1 MDEPKDDANRSPPA
15 VHPLLTRSG
24 VERLGRLAGVAAR
37 TALGSAWG
45 RFTGRSQEGWDA
57 LDPAAIARLVRTLGE
72 LKGLPMKLGQIL
84 SFADETLPA
93 EARRLLAQLQ
103 TQSAQLPFDQVH
115 RVVADELGDRAPA
128 LLATMEPSPV
138 ASASIGQVHRA
149 RLPDGTQVAV
159 KVQYPGI
166 EEALRAELQ
175 TAAVA
180 VHAVG
185 ALMPGMALDSYISE
199 VRERLLAE
207 CDYEQEAR
215 SQSAFR
221 ERLRSHPVL
230 RIPEVHGTYTSARV
244 LTTTWHNG
252 LSLEQ
257 WLSTKPTLAA
267 RSLAG
272 VALYEFYIGSLYRF
286 GLFNAD
292 PHPGNYLFT
301 HDAVVLLDFGCVRAF
316 APGRMAAL
324 VALRDAV
331 LADEENAIRAALVG
345 VGASEPRTPKVYAT
359 ARRLLRGFFAP
370 MLEDRVVRIEPTTE
384 SRLGMLLSDKRSV
397 MELALPGDLLF
408 LFRIKFGLYA
418 VLARLGAE
426 ANWHRLETGWRSE
439 QRSSTSGASATT

>member
-1 MDEPKDDANRSPPA
+1 MDKPKDDAKRSAPTA
-15 VHPLLTRSG
+15 HPLLVRSG
-24 VERLGRLAGVAAR
+24 VGRLGRFAGVAAR
-37 TALGSAWG
+37 TVLGSAWG
-45 RFTGRSQEGWDA
+45 RWTGRRQEGWDA
-57 LDPAAIARLVRTLGE
+57 LDPAAIARLVRTMGE

-84 SFADETLPA
+84 SFADETLPP

-103 TQSAQLPFDQVH
+103 THSAQLPFDQVH
-115 RVVADELGDRAPA
+115 RVVADELGDRATT
-128 LLATMEPSPV
+128 LLATMEPTPV

-149 RLPDGTQVAV
+149 RLPDGTLVAV

-175 TAAVA
+175 TAAMA

-185 ALMPGMALDSYISE
+185 ALMPGMALESYVSE

-207 CDYEQEAR
+207 CDYAQEAR
-215 SQSAFR
+215 SQNDFR
-221 ERLRSHPVL
+221 ERLRGHPVL
-230 RIPEVHGTYTSARV
+230 RIPEVHFMYTSTRV

-257 WLSTKPTLAA
+257 WLSTKPPLEA

-301 HDAVVLLDFGCVRAF
+301 DDAVVLLDFGCVRAF
-316 APGRMAAL
+316 APGRIAAL

-331 LADEENAIRAALVG
+331 LADEESAIRAALVG
-345 VGASEPRTPKVYAT
+345 LGASEPRTTKVYAT
-359 ARRLLRGFFAP
+359 GRRLLRGFFAP
-370 MLEDRVVRIEPTTE
+370 MLEDRFVRIEPTTE
-384 SRLGMLLSDKRSV
+384 SRLGTLLSDKRSV
-397 MELALPGDLLF
+397 TELGLPGDLLF
-408 LFRIKFGLYA
+408 LFRIKFGVYA

-426 ANWHRLETGWRSE
+426 ANWHRLETDWRSE
-439 QRSSTSGASATT
+439 RSSTSGASATT